1 MLFIIS
7 LLPSFCLFSM
17 MYLLPFFKL
26 SHLPLPVRSDALIL
40 PYASVI
46 NGSIYI
52 LLLVSSA
59 TFAVLQ
65 SPISVL
71 VICGGIVFVGFLLII
86 LSKDGNKIVT
96 EIPVIYLGQHLV
108 IYNLF
113 SRIGGI
119 LVSFASFSICVKI
132 VIMDNLGVLPGV
144 TRSNIM
150 IGILTLMAFVTII
163 CIVTVII
170 RKRDAK
176 ITIVPTSTNET
187 GRDL

>member
-1 MLFIIS
+1 
-7 LLPSFCLFSM
+7 M